1 MVFNVH
7 FQLDVEM
14 CVCSR
19 DVFAEE
25 TDLRADTVFVYL
37 CICVFLY
44 LCIGNVHF
52 QFAAEMCLCSRDV
65 FAEKTDLRADTQAC
79 RTFSLSCFSPG
90 QTHLPYIVKY
100 TITNGTKCWM
110 EGH

>member
-14 CVCSR
+14 CLCSR

-37 CICVFLY
+37 CICVFVY
-44 LCIGNVHF
+44 FCV
-52 QFAAEMCLCSRDV
+52 
-65 FAEKTDLRADTQAC
+65 
-79 RTFSLSCFSPG
+79 
-90 QTHLPYIVKY
+90 YICE
-100 TITNGTKCWM
+100 IIPF
-110 EGH
+110 